1 MENKALEDKNN
12 RLEKE
17 SLSNQVYDLI
27 SSSEKYGDICFI
39 NDNLNIN
46 PKFKKTSHLFLR
58 VKKNIVAFIGVISEE
73 KINVGLFISDNL
85 ITEDFNAQKIIKIIS
100 DKISGSGGG
109 QPHFAVAGGSN
120 TSGFNAAT
128 NQIKELSKNR
138 QKNHL

>member
-27 SSSEKYGDICFI
+27 SSSEKYGDICFVY
-39 NDNLNIN
+39 DNLNIN
-46 PKFKKTSHLFLR
+46 PKNLKDISFVLKGKE
-58 VKKNIVAFIGVISEE
+58 NIVALIGVISEE

-85 ITEDFNAQKIIKIIS
+85 ITEDFNAQKIIKIIC

-109 QPHFAVAGGSN
+109 QSHFAVAGGTNS
-120 TSGFNAAT
+120 SGFNAAADE
-128 NQIKELSKNR
+128 IKLLLK
-138 QKNHL
+138 